1 MVTDFFIR
9 TGKLALGTRL
19 RRLGEQFM
27 EDAAKVL
34 EMYGVAIN
42 PKWFPVFY
50 VLSEAESLSI
60 TEIARQIG
68 HTHPSVSQIA
78 KEMQRSGIIVCE
90 KSKEDARVNIVRLS
104 DLGRE
109 MDRRMQIQYI
119 DVREAV
125 EEVLDQTR
133 HDLWKAMEEIEY
145 VLSKKDFFTRV
156 CEKRK
161 ERERQAVR
169 IIDFQ
174 PEHAQAFK
182 DLNVEWIAKIYQLEE
197 ADLRLLDHPIENI
210 IDKGGHI
217 FMAEYK
223 GELVGTCGLLKM
235 SDGGYEMVKMAVTPT
250 ARGKHIGWLLG
261 RAIVDKA
268 KALGATRVYLESNT
282 QQEAAVNLY
291 YKLGFERIV
300 GPPSPYARCNIQM
313 ELKLK

>member
-34 EMYGVAIN
+34 EMYGVSIN

-50 VLSEAESLSI
+50 VLSEADHLSI

-68 HTHPSVSQIA
+68 HTHPSVSQIV
-78 KEMQRSGIIVCE
+78 KEMQRKGIIVCE

-104 DLGRE
+104 DLGWE
-109 MDRRMQIQYI
+109 MNQRMQIQYL

-125 EEVLDQTR
+125 EEVLDETR

-156 CEKRK
+156 YEKRK
-161 ERERQAVR
+161 ERERQAVK
-169 IIDFQ
+169 IIDYL
-174 PEHAQAFK
+174 PKHASAFK
-182 DLNVEWIAKIYQLEE
+182 ALNEEWISKYYQLEK
-197 ADLRLLDHPIENI
+197 ADYKVLDDPDGSILAA
-210 IDKGGHI
+210 GGHI
-217 FMAEYK
+217 FMAEYE
-223 GELVGTCGLLKM
+223 GEIVGTCGLMKM
-235 SDGGYEMVKMAVTPT
+235 ADGGYEMVKMAVAPA

-261 RAIVDKA
+261 QAIVKKA
-268 KALGATRVYLESNT
+268 KALGAPRVYLESNT
-282 QQEAAVNLY
+282 QQEPAINLY

-313 ELKLK
+313 ELKF

>member
-27 EDAAKVL
+27 EDASKVF
-34 EMYGVAIN
+34 EMYDIPIN

-50 VLSEAESLSI
+50 VLSESSPLSI

-68 HTHPSVSQIA
+68 HSHPSVSQIV
-78 KEMQRSGIIVCE
+78 KEMQKKGIIVCE

-104 DLGRE
+104 ELGRQ
-109 MDRRMQIQYI
+109 MDKKMKVQYV

-125 EEVLDQTR
+125 EEVLEETR

-145 VLSKKDFFTRV
+145 VLSKKDFFSRV

-161 ERERQAVR
+161 ARERQAVE
-169 IIDFQ
+169 IIDFE
-174 PEHAQAFK
+174 PAHAEHFK
-182 DLNVEWIAKIYQLEE
+182 ALNVEWISKYYTLEE
-197 ADLRLLDHPIENI
+197 ADYKVLDHPIDSI
-210 IDKGGHI
+210 IAPGGHI
-217 FMAEYK
+217 FMARYQ
-223 GELVGTCGLLKM
+223 GEIVGTCGLMKM
-235 SDGGYEMVKMAVTPT
+235 NDGGYELVKMAVSPA

-261 RAIVDKA
+261 EAIKQKA
-268 KALGATRVYLESNT
+268 KEIGASRLYLESNT
-282 QQEAAVNLY
+282 KQDAAINLY
-291 YKLGFERIV
+291 YKLGFKRIV

-313 ELKLK
+313 ELKF

>member
-34 EMYGVAIN
+34 EMYGVSIN

-50 VLSEAESLSI
+50 VLSEADHLSI

-68 HTHPSVSQIA
+68 HTHPSVSQIV
-78 KEMQRSGIIVCE
+78 KEMQRKGIIVCE

-104 DLGRE
+104 DLGWE
-109 MDRRMQIQYI
+109 MNRRMQIQYL

-125 EEVLDQTR
+125 EEVLDETR

-156 CEKRK
+156 YEKRK
-161 ERERQAVR
+161 ERESRAVS

-174 PEHAQAFK
+174 SEHAPAFK
-182 DLNVEWIAKIYQLEE
+182 SLNEEWISKFYELEQE
-197 ADLRLLDHPIENI
+197 DYKVLDDPEGSI
-210 IDKGGHI
+210 IKSGGHI
-217 FMAEYK
+217 FMAEYD
-223 GELVGTCGLLKM
+223 GEVVGTCGLMKM
-235 SDGGYEMVKMAVTPT
+235 EDGGYEMVKMAVAPA

-261 RAIVDKA
+261 QAIVEKA
-268 KALGATRVYLESNT
+268 KNLGASRVYLESNT
-282 QQEAAVNLY
+282 QQEPAINLY

-313 ELKLK
+313 ELKF

>member
-27 EDAAKVL
+27 EDAAKVV
-34 EMYGVAIN
+34 EMYGVSIN

-50 VLSEAESLSI
+50 VLSEADNLSI

-68 HTHPSVSQIA
+68 HTHPSVSQIV
-78 KEMQRSGIIVCE
+78 KEMQRKGIIVCE
-90 KSKEDARVNIVRLS
+90 KSKTDARVNTVRLS
-104 DLGRE
+104 ELGRE

-125 EEVLDQTR
+125 EEVLGQTR

-156 CEKRK
+156 YEKRK
-161 ERERQAVR
+161 ERERQSVN

-174 PEHAQAFK
+174 PDHADAFK
-182 DLNVEWIAKIYQLEE
+182 TLNEEWISKYYKMEEEDHKI
-197 ADLRLLDHPIENI
+197 LDHPFENI
-210 IDKGGHI
+210 IEPGGHI
-217 FMAEYK
+217 FMAEYQ
-223 GELVGTCGLLKM
+223 GELVGTCGLMKM
-235 SDGGYEMVKMAVTPT
+235 RDDGYEMVKMAVAPA

-261 RAIVDKA
+261 KAVVEKA
-268 KALGATRVYLESNT
+268 KALDAPRVYLESNT
-282 QQEAAVNLY
+282 QQSAAINLY
-291 YKLGFERIV
+291 YKLGFKRIV

-313 ELKLK
+313 ELKF

>member
-1 MVTDFFIR
+1 MR

-50 VLSEAESLSI
+50 VLSEADSLSI

-68 HTHPSVSQIA
+68 HTHPSVSQIV
-78 KEMQRSGIIVCE
+78 KEMQQKGIIVSE
-90 KSKEDARVNIVRLS
+90 KSKEDARVNSIRLS
-104 DLGRE
+104 ELGRE
-109 MDRRMQIQYI
+109 MERRMQIQYL

-161 ERERQAVR
+161 ERERKSVK
-169 IIDFQ
+169 IIDFK
-174 PEHAQAFK
+174 PEHAQAFR
-182 DLNVEWIAKIYQLEE
+182 DLNVEWISKYYELEAE
-197 ADLRLLDHPIENI
+197 DLKVLDHPVQSI
-210 IDKGGHI
+210 IDPGGHI
-217 FMAEYK
+217 FMAEYE
-223 GELVGTCGLLKM
+223 GQLVGTCGLLKM
-235 SDGGYEMVKMAVTPT
+235 SDGGYEMVKMAVTPA
-250 ARGKHIGWLLG
+250 ARGKHVGWLLG
-261 RAIVDKA
+261 QAIVDKA
-268 KALGATRVYLESNT
+268 RALGATRVYLESNT
-282 QQEAAVNLY
+282 QQAAAVNLY
-291 YKLGFERIV
+291 YKLGFKRIV

-313 ELKLK
+313 ELKL

>member
-34 EMYGVAIN
+34 EMYGVSIN

-50 VLSEAESLSI
+50 VLSEADHLSI

-68 HTHPSVSQIA
+68 HTHPSVSQIV
-78 KEMQRSGIIVCE
+78 KEMQRKGIIVCE
-90 KSKEDARVNIVRLS
+90 KSKQDARVNIVRLS
-104 DLGRE
+104 DLGWE
-109 MDRRMQIQYI
+109 MNRRMQIQYL

-125 EEVLDQTR
+125 EEVLDETR

-156 CEKRK
+156 YEKRK
-161 ERERQAVR
+161 ERERQAVS
-169 IIDFQ
+169 IIDYQ
-174 PEHAQAFK
+174 SKHAPAFK
-182 DLNVEWIAKIYQLEE
+182 ALNEEWISKYYQLEK
-197 ADLRLLDHPIENI
+197 ADYKVLDDPEGNI
-210 IDKGGHI
+210 IAPGGHI
-217 FMAEYK
+217 FMAEYD
-223 GELVGTCGLLKM
+223 GEVVGTCGLMKM
-235 SDGGYEMVKMAVTPT
+235 ADGGYEMVKMAVAPA

-261 RAIVDKA
+261 QAIVEKA
-268 KALGATRVYLESNT
+268 KALGAPRVYLESNT
-282 QQEAAVNLY
+282 QQEPAINLY

-313 ELKLK
+313 ELKF